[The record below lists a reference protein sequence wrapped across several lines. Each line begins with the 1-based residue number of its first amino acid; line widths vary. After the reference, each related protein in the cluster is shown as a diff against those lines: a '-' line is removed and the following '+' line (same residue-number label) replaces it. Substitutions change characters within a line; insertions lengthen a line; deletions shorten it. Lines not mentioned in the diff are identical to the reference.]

1 MRKAFLLISI
11 LIVTSNLLFADS
23 NNSTAEM
30 EITAYKQASTT
41 SNQLT
46 SVKTTLYDGS
56 TELQGIVNKPYT
68 IKDETVDMLGSD
80 YIFDKDYAFSI
91 TISSRSKNPT
101 IVTLKLSPF
110 VNVNDSSKTIPVTYI
125 YSSADPNKIY
135 YPDSSSNPASQGSTY
150 YRYLYI
156 PKIIFTG
163 GSTVSVNETTLV
175 TLTHELDLE
184 NSNYI
189 TYSRTGRFFYT
200 YTEINR
206 TSLESVPTSGNTIRG
221 LSSDSDNLVT
231 TSKFNIKVSENDY
244 AKMAA
249 NTDYLATVTLTIS
262 AN

>member
-125 YSSADPNKIY
+125 YSSADPNNIY

-150 YRYLYI
+150 YRYLYK

-184 NSNYI
+184 NSKYI
-189 TYSRTGRFFYT
+189 TYSKKKSR
-200 YTEINR
+200 YTEKNR